1 MAEINKL
8 SVGQAVDKLRGT
20 DVPEESKLTRLRRKN
35 AELDE
40 DMQRMSA
47 TRHRLEWDQRAGSTG
62 CDAQKANARHVTR
75 PKILGIVIGIVI
87 VIFILAWWVL

>member
-8 SVGQAVDKLRGT
+8 SVGQALDKLRGT
-20 DVPEESKLTRLRRKN
+20 DVPESKMPRLNRKNDELREDIQRLR
-35 AELDE
+35 
-40 DMQRMSA
+40 A
-47 TRHRLEWDQRAGSTG
+47 TRRRLERDQRAGSTG